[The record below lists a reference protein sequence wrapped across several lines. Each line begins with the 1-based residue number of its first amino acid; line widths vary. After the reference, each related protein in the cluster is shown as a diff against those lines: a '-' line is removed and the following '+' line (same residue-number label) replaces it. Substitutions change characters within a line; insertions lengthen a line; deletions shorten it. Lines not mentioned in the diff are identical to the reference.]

1 MSCGGIPLDRGV
13 RGVGVPVAF
22 NDRGRL
28 PLNVE
33 LIHNGRSRPEHTEGP
48 HLLQAVAE
56 WYGSTGERKDGMKP
70 SLR

>member
-13 RGVGVPVAF
+13 RGVGVP
-22 NDRGRL
+22 
-28 PLNVE
+28 NVE

-56 WYGSTGERKDGMKP
+56 WYGSMGERKDGMKP